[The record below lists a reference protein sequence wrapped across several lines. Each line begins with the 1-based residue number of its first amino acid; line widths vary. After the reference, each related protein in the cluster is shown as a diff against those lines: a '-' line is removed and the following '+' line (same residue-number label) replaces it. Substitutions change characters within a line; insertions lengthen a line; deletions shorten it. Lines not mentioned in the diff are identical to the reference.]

1 MRIHSADTDGIS
13 FEESLSDKTE
23 SRPDAFAERASL
35 IETLG
40 RAVSELDEHSTEILT
55 LRYGLDGTVSRT
67 LEETG
72 EDFGVTRERV
82 RQIES
87 KALRKHAHPSR
98 SKSLAHFLYADPPVP
113 EPSTDEGERV
123 SQCQAEGA
131 SKKESRTRKASARQ
145 TKKRQECSC
154 KKLNSFRI
162 SRMQAL
168 TMKQSRP

>member
-1 MRIHSADTDGIS
+1 MRIHSTDTDGIS
-13 FEESLSDKTE
+13 FEESPSDKTE

-40 RAVSELDEHSTEILT
+40 RAVSELDEHSTELLT

-67 LEETG
+67 LEETR

-87 KALRKHAHPSR
+87 KAPRKHAHPSR

-113 EPSTDEGERV
+113 EPSTDEGN
-123 SQCQAEGA
+123 
-131 SKKESRTRKASARQ
+131 ESRNAKPRGRPRKNRGRGRQAQGKRRNGKNAPAR
-145 TKKRQECSC
+145 S
-154 KKLNSFRI
+154 
-162 SRMQAL
+162 
-168 TMKQSRP
+168 